1 MPYRSDVRARS
12 ADSSGRSGRGQSKPA
27 PLWQVAGA
35 VVVLALAV
43 GAAAQTSTVALLIVV
58 ALMQALLLIGWLA
71 IADPP
76 SPRAVIAIGVGTA
89 IAADALATY
98 GTSASLDP
106 LAAVLAFAVLAA
118 ILLQLARGVARA
130 RVTEAMSASLGVAV
144 GAVSVATLL
153 VLLRQTG
160 GMEAVTAAA
169 LAASV
174 AVFVARC
181 VDKVLPVPHVA
192 AGVERGGLGIIL
204 GSMAGTAAT
213 AFYASTV
220 TSLTPQ
226 TGALL
231 GWAVALVSVL
241 ADLGASY
248 AVLATRS
255 RQAYFFAAGPLVA
268 LTAAAPVAYLLKL
281 LVVG

>member
-1 MPYRSDVRARS
+1 MRSRS
-12 ADSSGRSGRGQSKPA
+12 ADSSGRSGRARSKPA

-35 VVVLALAV
+35 VVVLAVAV
-43 GAAAQTSTVALLIVV
+43 GAAAQTSTLALLIVV
-58 ALMQALLLIGWLA
+58 ALMQLVLLVGWLA

-76 SPRAVIAIGVGTA
+76 SPRGVVAIGLGTA
-89 IAADALATY
+89 AAADAIAGF

-106 LAAVLAFAVLAA
+106 LAAVLALAVLAT
-118 ILLQLARGVARA
+118 IVVQLARGVARA

-153 VLLRQTG
+153 VLLRQSG
-160 GMEAVTAAA
+160 GTEAVTAAA

-174 AVFVARC
+174 AVFTARC

-192 AGVERGGLGIIL
+192 AGVDRGGLGIIL

-220 TSLTPQ
+220 TSLNPQ

-231 GWAVALVSVL
+231 GWAVALVAVL
-241 ADLGASY
+241 ADLAASY
-248 AVLATRS
+248 AVLAAPS
-255 RQAYFFAAGPLVA
+255 RPAYSFAAGPLVA